1 MGSEAGVRM
10 SPCER
15 EDVGSEA
22 HHVQDLK
29 SSAMQHF
36 SSQLAMMAHTVR
48 ACRFIVAQYAKA
60 VSETTGRLQGD
71 EPVSRIVLGTD

>member
-15 EDVGSEA
+15 EDVGSEG
-22 HHVQDLK
+22 HHVEDLK
-29 SSAMQHF
+29 SSVKQHF
-36 SSQLAMMAHTVR
+36 SSHAGDDGAHGSSVPFHR
-48 ACRFIVAQYAKA
+48 RSICEGFRV
-60 VSETTGRLQGD
+60 D